1 VTLAIGL
8 RLIDQVR
15 DLARLAAAEV
25 MAVYNSDFKVE
36 AKDDRSPVTE
46 ADRRAEILITEGIRR
61 EITDR
66 ILIVGEEAT
75 AEGGAPEVKG
85 QPFWLIDPLDG
96 TKEFVRKGTDF
107 TVNIALIE
115 AGRPVLGVIHVPAS
129 GDSFWGS
136 RHGTFAS
143 MGGGR
148 PRQIFCRPQPKDGVV
163 AIVSRSHRTPETD
176 EFLKR
181 FTVTHEISVGSS
193 LKFCRVAAGEA
204 DLYPRMGRTMEWD
217 TAAGHAILRFAEASC
232 RDWMAAS
239 FSTASRLRE
248 PAFRGQRAAFLSLMP
263 SLLRPFPRTRERG
276 KEDDP

>member
-1 VTLAIGL
+1 MTLDIGL

-15 DLARLAAAEV
+15 DLAKLAAAEI

-36 AKDDRSPVTE
+36 AKDDHSPVTE
-46 ADRRAEILITEGIRR
+46 ADRRAEFLITEGIRR
-61 EITDR
+61 EINDH

-96 TKEFVRKGTDF
+96 TKEFVRKGKDF
-107 TVNIALIE
+107 TVNIALID
-115 AGRPVLGVIHVPAS
+115 AGRPVLGVIHVPAT
-129 GDSFWGS
+129 DESFWGS
-136 RHGTFAS
+136 RHGAFTNS
-143 MGGGR
+143 GNGK

-176 EFLKR
+176 EYLKR
-181 FTVTHEISVGSS
+181 FTVAHEISVGSS

-217 TAAGHAILRFAEASC
+217 TAAGHAILRFAGGVVHRLDGGELLYGKPGFENPHFVASG
-232 RDWMAAS
+232 
-239 FSTASRLRE
+239 
-248 PAFRGQRAAFLSLMP
+248 PLSQA
-263 SLLRPFPRTRERG
+263 
-276 KEDDP
+276 

>member
-1 VTLAIGL
+1 MTLAIGL

-96 TKEFVRKGTDF
+96 TKEFVKRGTDF

-115 AGRPVLGVIHVPAS
+115 AGMPVLGVIHVPVT
-129 GDSFWGS
+129 GETFWGS
-136 RHGTFAS
+136 RHGAFARL
-143 MGGGR
+143 GGGHPTR
-148 PRQIFCRPQPKDGVV
+148 ISCRPLPEDGVV
-163 AIVSRSHRTPETD
+163 AIVSRSHRTRETD
-176 EFLKR
+176 DYLKR
-181 FTVTHEISVGSS
+181 FAIAREISVGSS

-217 TAAGHAILRFAEASC
+217 TAAGHAILRVAGGTVRTLDGRDLSYGKPGFENPHFVASGP
-232 RDWMAAS
+232 
-239 FSTASRLRE
+239 L
-248 PAFRGQRAAFLSLMP
+248 PHP
-263 SLLRPFPRTRERG
+263 SNQGHRP
-276 KEDDP
+276 